1 MSRSA
6 RQASPL
12 AAVVAATVTAGAFL
26 TACGAAS
33 PPDPAQPAATVT
45 VTASHSD
52 AASPPAPS
60 APTRSPVPSPP
71 PAAPTSSAAPVSTVA
86 PGLPAS
92 PAQPASPGSPGAP
105 GSPAKPGSVGPAGCL
120 TSALRATLG
129 AAEGTA
135 GSAYQVIVLA
145 NVSGKTCAL
154 YGYPGVSFVSGV
166 GGSQI
171 GKDAARDRTTAPKVV
186 TLAPGHSGSFA
197 LRVVDAAALPAAS
210 CDPVTA
216 NWLKIFPPEN
226 TAALY
231 VGYPARACASKTAT
245 ILTTRAVTEGTS
257 GG

>member
-6 RQASPL
+6 RQATPL
-12 AAVVAATVTAGAFL
+12 AAVVAVTVIAGASL
-26 TACGAAS
+26 AACGSAG
-33 PPDPAQPAATVT
+33 PPDPAQPAGTVT
-45 VTASHSD
+45 VTTSD
-52 AASPPAPS
+52 TNGASPPAPS
-60 APTRSPVPSPP
+60 GPTRSPATSPS
-71 PAAPTSSAAPVSTVA
+71 PAAPTSSASPVSTVVPA
-86 PGLPAS
+86 LPAS
-92 PAQPASPGSPGAP
+92 PAAPAN
-105 GSPAKPGSVGPAGCL
+105 PGSVGPAGCL

-129 AAEGTA
+129 AAQGTA

-145 NVSGKTCAL
+145 NISGKTCAL

-226 TAALY
+226 TTALY
-231 VGYPARACASKTAT
+231 VGYTAHACASKTAS

-257 GG
+257 GS

>member
-6 RQASPL
+6 RQATPL
-12 AAVVAATVTAGAFL
+12 AAAVAVTVIAGAFL
-26 TACGAAS
+26 TACGSAS
-33 PPDPAQPAATVT
+33 SPDPAQPAATVT
-45 VTASHSD
+45 VTASNSNV
-52 AASPPAPS
+52 ASPPAPS
-60 APTRSPVPSPP
+60 GPTRSPVPSPS
-71 PAAPTSSAAPVSTVA
+71 PAAPTSSASPVSTVA
-86 PGLPAS
+86 PGLPTA
-92 PAQPASPGSPGAP
+92 PA
-105 GSPAKPGSVGPAGCL
+105 SPAKPGSVGPAGCL

-129 AAEGTA
+129 AAQGTA

-171 GKDAARDRTTAPKVV
+171 GKDAARDRTIPAKVV
-186 TLAPGHSGSFA
+186 TLAPGQRGSFA

-216 NWLKIFPPEN
+216 NWLKVFPPEN

-231 VGYPARACASKTAT
+231 VGYTARACASQTAT
-245 ILTTRAVTEGTS
+245 ILTTRAVAEGTS
-257 GG
+257 GS

>member
-1 MSRSA
+1 
-6 RQASPL
+6 
-12 AAVVAATVTAGAFL
+12 
-26 TACGAAS
+26 
-33 PPDPAQPAATVT
+33 
-45 VTASHSD
+45 
-52 AASPPAPS
+52 
-60 APTRSPVPSPP
+60 
-71 PAAPTSSAAPVSTVA
+71 VSTVVPA
-86 PGLPAS
+86 LPAS
-92 PAQPASPGSPGAP
+92 PGAP
-105 GSPAKPGSVGPAGCL
+105 ANPGSVGPAGCL

-129 AAEGTA
+129 TAQGTA
-135 GSAYQVIVLA
+135 GSAYQVIILA

-197 LRVVDAAALPAAS
+197 LRVVDAAALPAAN

-231 VGYPARACASKTAT
+231 VGYTAHACASKTAT

-257 GG
+257 GS

>member
-6 RQASPL
+6 RQATPL
-12 AAVVAATVTAGAFL
+12 AAVVAVTVIAGASL
-26 TACGAAS
+26 AACGSAG
-33 PPDPAQPAATVT
+33 PPDPAQPAGTVT
-45 VTASHSD
+45 VTASD
-52 AASPPAPS
+52 GNVASPPAPS
-60 APTRSPVPSPP
+60 RSPVPSPS
-71 PAAPTSSAAPVSTVA
+71 PAAPTSSASPVATVVPA
-86 PGLPAS
+86 LPAA
-92 PAQPASPGSPGAP
+92 PAP
-105 GSPAKPGSVGPAGCL
+105 PAKPGSVGPAGCL

-129 AAEGTA
+129 AAQGTA

-145 NVSGKTCAL
+145 NISGKTCAL

-186 TLAPGHSGSFA
+186 TLAPGHRGSFA
-197 LRVVDAAALPAAS
+197 LRVVDAAALPAAN

-226 TAALY
+226 TTALY
-231 VGYPARACASKTAT
+231 VGYTAHACASKTAT

-257 GG
+257 GS

>member
-6 RQASPL
+6 RQATPL
-12 AAVVAATVTAGAFL
+12 AAVVAVTVIAGASL
-26 TACGAAS
+26 AACGSAS
-33 PPDPAQPAATVT
+33 PPGPAQPAGTVT
-45 VTASHSD
+45 VTASGSD
-52 AASPPAPS
+52 GASPPAP
-60 APTRSPVPSPP
+60 TRSPASSPS
-71 PAAPTSSAAPVSTVA
+71 PAAPTSSASPVSTVVPA
-86 PGLPAS
+86 PAAS
-92 PAQPASPGSPGAP
+92 PAAPAN
-105 GSPAKPGSVGPAGCL
+105 PGSVGPAGCL
-120 TSALRATLG
+120 TSALRASLG
-129 AAEGTA
+129 TAQGTA
-135 GSAYQVIVLA
+135 GSAYQVIILA

-231 VGYPARACASKTAT
+231 VGYTAHACASKTAS
-245 ILTTRAVTEGTS
+245 ILTIRAVTEGTS
-257 GG
+257 GS

>member
-1 MSRSA
+1 VST
-6 RQASPL
+6 
-12 AAVVAATVTAGAFL
+12 VVPAP
-26 TACGAAS
+26 AAS
-33 PPDPAQPAATVT
+33 P
-45 VTASHSD
+45 
-52 AASPPAPS
+52 
-60 APTRSPVPSPP
+60 
-71 PAAPTSSAAPVSTVA
+71 AAPAN
-86 PGLPAS
+86 
-92 PAQPASPGSPGAP
+92 
-105 GSPAKPGSVGPAGCL
+105 PGSVGPAGCL
-120 TSALRATLG
+120 TSALRASLG
-129 AAEGTA
+129 TAQGTA
-135 GSAYQVIVLA
+135 GSAYQVIILA

-231 VGYPARACASKTAT
+231 VGYTAHACASKTAS

-257 GG
+257 GS

>member
-6 RQASPL
+6 RQATPL
-12 AAVVAATVTAGAFL
+12 AAVVAVTVIAGASL
-26 TACGAAS
+26 AACGSAG
-33 PPDPAQPAATVT
+33 PPDPAQPAGTVT
-45 VTASHSD
+45 VTTSD
-52 AASPPAPS
+52 TNGASPPAPS
-60 APTRSPVPSPP
+60 GPTRSPATSPS
-71 PAAPTSSAAPVSTVA
+71 PAAPTSSASPVSTVVPA
-86 PGLPAS
+86 LPAS
-92 PAQPASPGSPGAP
+92 PAAPAN
-105 GSPAKPGSVGPAGCL
+105 PGSVGPAGCL
-120 TSALRATLG
+120 TSALRAILG
-129 AAEGTA
+129 TAQGTA
-135 GSAYQVIVLA
+135 GSAYQVIILA

-231 VGYPARACASKTAT
+231 VGYTAHACASKTAT

-257 GG
+257 GS

>member
-6 RQASPL
+6 RQATPL
-12 AAVVAATVTAGAFL
+12 AAAVAVTVSAGAFL

-33 PPDPAQPAATVT
+33 SPDPAQPAGTVT
-45 VTASHSD
+45 VTASDSNV
-52 AASPPAPS
+52 ASPPAPS
-60 APTRSPVPSPP
+60 APTRSPVPSPS
-71 PAAPTSSAAPVSTVA
+71 PAAPTSSASPVSTVV
-86 PGLPAS
+86 PGLPAA
-92 PAQPASPGSPGAP
+92 PA
-105 GSPAKPGSVGPAGCL
+105 SPAKPGSVGPAGCL

-129 AAEGTA
+129 AAQGTA

-145 NVSGKTCAL
+145 NASGKTCAL

-197 LRVVDAAALPAAS
+197 LRVVDAAALPAAN

-216 NWLKIFPPEN
+216 SWLKIFPPEN

-231 VGYPARACASKTAT
+231 VGYTAHACASKTAT

-257 GG
+257 GS

>member
-6 RQASPL
+6 RQATPL
-12 AAVVAATVTAGAFL
+12 AAAVAVTISAGAFL
-26 TACGAAS
+26 AGCGAAS
-33 PPDPAQPAATVT
+33 SPDPVQPAGTVT
-45 VTASHSD
+45 VTASSGGV
-52 AASPPAPS
+52 ASPTAPS
-60 APTRSPVPSPP
+60 APTRSPVPSPS
-71 PAAPTSSAAPVSTVA
+71 PAGSTSSASPVSTVA
-86 PGLPAS
+86 P
-92 PAQPASPGSPGAP
+92 ASPGS
-105 GSPAKPGSVGPAGCL
+105 PGSVGPAGCL

-129 AAEGTA
+129 AAQGTA

-145 NVSGKTCAL
+145 NISGKTCAL
-154 YGYPGVSFVSGV
+154 YGYPGVSFVTGV

-186 TLAPGHSGSFA
+186 TLAPGQSGSFA
-197 LRVVDAAALPAAS
+197 LRVVNAAALPTAG

-216 NWLKIFPPEN
+216 KWLKIFPPEN

>member
-6 RQASPL
+6 RQATPL
-12 AAVVAATVTAGAFL
+12 AAVVAVTVIAGASL
-26 TACGAAS
+26 AACGSAG
-33 PPDPAQPAATVT
+33 PPDPAQPAGTVT
-45 VTASHSD
+45 VTTSD
-52 AASPPAPS
+52 TNGASPPAPS
-60 APTRSPVPSPP
+60 GPTRSPATSPS
-71 PAAPTSSAAPVSTVA
+71 PAAPTSSASPVSTVVPA
-86 PGLPAS
+86 LPAS
-92 PAQPASPGSPGAP
+92 PAAPAN
-105 GSPAKPGSVGPAGCL
+105 PGSVGPAGCL
-120 TSALRATLG
+120 TSALRAILG
-129 AAEGTA
+129 TAQGTA
-135 GSAYQVIVLA
+135 GSAYQVIILA

-154 YGYPGVSFVSGV
+154 YGYPGVSFVSRV

-231 VGYPARACASKTAT
+231 VGYTAHACASKTAT
-245 ILTTRAVTEGTS
+245 ILTTRPVTEGTS
-257 GG
+257 GS

>member
-6 RQASPL
+6 RQATPL
-12 AAVVAATVTAGAFL
+12 AAVAVTVIAGAFL

-33 PPDPAQPAATVT
+33 SPDPAQPAGTVT
-45 VTASHSD
+45 VTASNSNV
-52 AASPPAPS
+52 ASPPASPS
-60 APTRSPVPSPP
+60 S
-71 PAAPTSSAAPVSTVA
+71 
-86 PGLPAS
+86 
-92 PAQPASPGSPGAP
+92 PASPGSPGSP

-129 AAEGTA
+129 AAQGTA

-145 NVSGKTCAL
+145 NVSGKACAL

-186 TLAPGHSGSFA
+186 TLAPGQRGSFA
-197 LRVVDAAALPAAS
+197 LRVVDTAALPAAG

-231 VGYPARACASKTAT
+231 VGYTAHTCASKTAS
-245 ILTTRAVTEGTS
+245 ILTTRAITEGTS
-257 GG
+257 GS

>member
-1 MSRSA
+1 
-6 RQASPL
+6 
-12 AAVVAATVTAGAFL
+12 
-26 TACGAAS
+26 
-33 PPDPAQPAATVT
+33 
-45 VTASHSD
+45 
-52 AASPPAPS
+52 
-60 APTRSPVPSPP
+60 
-71 PAAPTSSAAPVSTVA
+71 VSTVVPA
-86 PGLPAS
+86 LPAS
-92 PAQPASPGSPGAP
+92 PGAP
-105 GSPAKPGSVGPAGCL
+105 ANPGSVGPAGCL

-129 AAEGTA
+129 TAQGTA
-135 GSAYQVIVLA
+135 GSAYQVIILA

-231 VGYPARACASKTAT
+231 VGYTAHVCASKTAS

-257 GG
+257 GS

>member
-6 RQASPL
+6 RQATPL
-12 AAVVAATVTAGAFL
+12 AAAVAVTISAGAFL
-26 TACGAAS
+26 AGCGAAS
-33 PPDPAQPAATVT
+33 SPDPAQPAGTVT
-45 VTASHSD
+45 VTASSGGV
-52 AASPPAPS
+52 ASPTAPS
-60 APTRSPVPSPP
+60 APTRSPVPSPS
-71 PAAPTSSAAPVSTVA
+71 PAGSTSSASPVSTVA
-86 PGLPAS
+86 P
-92 PAQPASPGSPGAP
+92 ASPGS
-105 GSPAKPGSVGPAGCL
+105 PGSVGPAGCL

-129 AAEGTA
+129 AAQGTA

-145 NVSGKTCAL
+145 NISGKTCAL
-154 YGYPGVSFVSGV
+154 YGYPGVSFVTGV

-186 TLAPGHSGSFA
+186 TLAPGQSGSFA
-197 LRVVDAAALPAAS
+197 LRVVNAAALPTAG

-216 NWLKIFPPEN
+216 KWLKIFPPEN

>member
-6 RQASPL
+6 RQATPL
-12 AAVVAATVTAGAFL
+12 AAVVAVTVIAGASL

-33 PPDPAQPAATVT
+33 SPDPAQPAGTVT
-45 VTASHSD
+45 VTASNSS
-52 AASPPAPS
+52 AASQPAPP
-60 APTRSPVPSPP
+60 APTRSPAPSPS
-71 PAAPTSSAAPVSTVA
+71 PAAPSAASPVSTVA
-86 PGLPAS
+86 PGLPA
-92 PAQPASPGSPGAP
+92 A
-105 GSPAKPGSVGPAGCL
+105 PAKPGSVGPAGCL

-129 AAEGTA
+129 AAQGTA

-145 NVSGKTCAL
+145 NSSGKTCAL

-186 TLAPGHSGSFA
+186 TLAPGQSGSFV
-197 LRVVDAAALPAAS
+197 LRLADTAALPAAS
-210 CDPVTA
+210 CEPVTA
-216 NWLKIFPPEN
+216 DWLKIFPPEN

-231 VGYPARACASKTAT
+231 VGYTAHACASKTAT

-257 GG
+257 GS

>member
-26 TACGAAS
+26 TACGTAGS
-33 PPDPAQPAATVT
+33 PDPAQPAVTVT
-45 VTASHSD
+45 VTASNSD
-52 AASPPAPS
+52 AASPAAPS
-60 APTRSPVPSPP
+60 APTRSPVPSPS
-71 PAAPTSSAAPVSTVA
+71 PAAPTSSASPVSTVA

-92 PAQPASPGSPGAP
+92 PGSPGSP
-105 GSPAKPGSVGPAGCL
+105 GSPAKPGSVGPAGCQ

-129 AAEGTA
+129 AAQGTA

-145 NVSGKTCAL
+145 NISGKTCAL
-154 YGYPGVSFVSGV
+154 YGYPGVSFVTGV

-186 TLAPGHSGSFA
+186 TLAPGQSGSFA
-197 LRVVDAAALPAAS
+197 LRVVDAAALPTAG

-216 NWLKIFPPEN
+216 RWLKIFPPEN

-231 VGYPARACASKTAT
+231 VGYTARACASKTAT

-257 GG
+257 GS

>member
-26 TACGAAS
+26 TACGTAS

-45 VTASHSD
+45 VTASSSD

-71 PAAPTSSAAPVSTVA
+71 PATPTSSAAPVSTVA

-92 PAQPASPGSPGAP
+92 PALPASPGSSA
-105 GSPAKPGSVGPAGCL
+105 SPAKPGSVGPAGCL

-171 GKDAARDRTTAPKVV
+171 GKDAARDRATAPTVV
-186 TLAPGHSGSFA
+186 TLAPGQRGSFA
-197 LRVVDAAALPAAS
+197 LRVVDAAALPAAG

-231 VGYPARACASKTAT
+231 VGYTAHACASKTASV
-245 ILTTRAVTEGTS
+245 LTTRAVAEGTS
-257 GG
+257 GS